1 MKPQLNILKN
11 ELVIPSSTNY
21 LADVRNFVE
30 MNGLTIG
37 LEQKTISHISL
48 AVDEA
53 CTNII
58 KHAYN
63 NSDKN
68 EILIKINTSEKSF
81 KITLIDTGEHFNP
94 ELIAEPDIEA
104 SQKKKK
110 GGGLGMFLMK
120 KLMDEVKYNVSNNK
134 NELLL
139 IKYLN

>member
-1 MKPQLNILKN
+1 MKPQINILKN
-11 ELVIPSSTNY
+11 ELIIPSSTNY

-37 LEQKTISHISL
+37 LDQKTISNISL

-63 NSDKN
+63 NSNKN
-68 EILIKINTSEKSF
+68 EILIKINTSKKLF
-81 KITLIDTGEHFNP
+81 TITLTDNGKHFNP
-94 ELIAEPDIEA
+94 NLIAEPNIEA
-104 SQKKKK
+104 SQKMKK

-120 KLMDEVKYNVSNNK
+120 KLMDEVKYKVNNNG

-139 IKYLN
+139 IKHLN

>member
-1 MKPQLNILKN
+1 VKPQIDILKN
-11 ELVIPSSTNY
+11 ELLIPSSTDF

-30 MNGLTIG
+30 MIGLRIG
-37 LEQKTISHISL
+37 LENQTIAHIKL

-63 NSDKN
+63 GSIDKN
-68 EILIKINTSEKSF
+68 IKIRIDTSPKKFTVIIRDNGKSF
-81 KITLIDTGEHFNP
+81 DP
-94 ELIAEPDIEA
+94 ELISEPNIEE
-104 SQKKKK
+104 SQKMKK

-120 KLMDEVKYNVSNNK
+120 KLMDEVKYKTNSAG

-139 IKYLN
+139 IKHLN

>member
-1 MKPQLNILKN
+1 VKPQLNILKN

-94 ELIAEPDIEA
+94 VLIAEPDIEA